1 MRRYIAWVAGKSS
14 GEALVTNTR
23 SLLSLLKG
31 FVSPKREAEIREQL
45 PILRKRANMR
55 NPPRQR
61 AAEAISLAALR
72 KLVERAKEAKLTAKE
87 RQALDIFVIAFAT
100 VSRVGEVAAI
110 EVENVARDG
119 SALSLRPKTGAR
131 TWLRLT
137 KRVTNAAGLD
147 AADRLARRREEARRE
162 GREGVFTSKRGKVP
176 TTATITRRL
185 KQVTK
190 KVGINARVTAHSA
203 RKEALLK
210 GVPVPVIQALGGW
223 KDLNTLQ
230 AYIGEAIRRNAPLM
244 DILEGRKGRRR
255 KEGDR

>member
-1 MRRYIAWVAGKSS
+1 MARKSS
-14 GEALVTNTR
+14 GEALATNTR
-23 SLLSLLKG
+23 SLLSSLKG
-31 FVSPKREAEIREQL
+31 FVSPRREAEIREQL

-61 AAEAISLAALR
+61 AAEAISLALLR
-72 KLVERAKEAKLTAKE
+72 RLLRRAKGAKLTPKE
-87 RQALDIFVIAFAT
+87 RLALDIFVVAFAT

-110 EVENVARDG
+110 EVENVAQDG

-162 GREGVFTSKRGKVP
+162 GREGVFTNKRGKVP
-176 TTATITRRL
+176 TTTMITRMLR
-185 KQVTK
+185 QITK
-190 KVGINARVTAHSA
+190 KVGIEARVTAHSA
-203 RKEALLK
+203 RKGAAVEALLR

-223 KDLNTLQ
+223 RDPNTLQ
-230 AYIGEAIRRNAPLM
+230 A
-244 DILEGRKGRRR
+244 
-255 KEGDR
+255 